1 MQFSKIIMDISYLA
15 LFVIVFN
22 GMAALLKKGMSS
34 FKIHPPM
41 AHSAMQIEVSSV
53 IMAPVFLLMQALWL
67 IQAPFFVSDKVLLDP
82 YFYLTLLPWLIFW
95 LVSQWK
101 VFPLLLQSINHYLQ
115 SRSDSALMKLCQY
128 FIAQLI
134 LVIAAILAVV
144 KFQSSYS
151 ML

>member
-1 MQFSKIIMDISYLA
+1 
-15 LFVIVFN
+15 
-22 GMAALLKKGMSS
+22 
-34 FKIHPPM
+34 M
-41 AHSAMQIEVSSV
+41 AHSAAQIEVSSV

-101 VFPLLLQSINHYLQ
+101 VFPLLLQSTNHYLK
-115 SRSDSALMKLCQY
+115 SRSESALMKLSQY
-128 FIAQLI
+128 LIAQLI

-151 ML
+151 IL